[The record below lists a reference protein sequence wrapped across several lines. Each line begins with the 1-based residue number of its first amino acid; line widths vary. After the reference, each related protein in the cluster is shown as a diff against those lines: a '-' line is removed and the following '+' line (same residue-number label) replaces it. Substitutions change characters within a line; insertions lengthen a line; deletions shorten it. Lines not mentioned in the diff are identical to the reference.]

1 MGLIKAGVGALS
13 GTLADSWK
21 EFIYCDSLPETV
33 LMTKGQK
40 RISGRSSN
48 TKGEE
53 NIITNGSR
61 IAVNEGQCMLIVEQG
76 KVVDFCAE
84 AGEYTYDMG
93 TEPSLFSG
101 GFGEGII
108 NTFKTIGKRFTFG
121 GDTGKDQR
129 VYYINTKEIMGNKY
143 GTPAPVPFR
152 VVDKNIGLDVDIS
165 VRCNGE
171 YSYIISDPLIFYTKI
186 AANVTTSYTRDR
198 LDSQLKSEL
207 MTSLQPAFARISEMG
222 IRYSALPGHTTEI
235 ANALNEILT
244 KEWREDRGISVAH
257 FGINMVKA
265 SEEDEQMIKDLQR
278 TAVMRDP
285 TMAAATLVTAQG
297 DAMKT
302 AAGNQG
308 GAMMGFMGLN
318 MAQQA
323 GGFNAQNLYAMGQQN
338 QMAQQAAQQAQQPA
352 DGWTCKCG
360 KVNTGKFCMECG
372 SPKPAAGWKYTNCG
386 AQNEG
391 KFCMECGTPAP
402 VGKLVCDKCGFELD
416 TSNGAP
422 KFCPNCGDKVDGNDR
437 G

>member
-1 MGLIKAGVGALS
+1 MGLIKAGLGALS

-21 EFIYCDSLPETV
+21 EFIYCDSMPDNI

-40 RISGRSSN
+40 RTSGRSSN

-53 NIITNGSR
+53 NIITNGSV

-76 KVVDFCAE
+76 KVVDFSAE

-101 GFGEGII
+101 GLGEGII

-129 VYYINTKEIMGNKY
+129 VYYINTKEIIGNKY
-143 GTPAPVPFR
+143 GTPAPIPFR

-171 YSYIISDPLIFYTKI
+171 YSYMITDPLIFYTKI
-186 AANVTTSYTRDR
+186 AANVTDSYTRDR
-198 LDSQLKSEL
+198 IDSQLKSEL
-207 MTSLQPAFARISEMG
+207 MTALQPAFARISAMG
-222 IRYSALPGHTTEI
+222 VRYSEVLAHTQDI
-235 ANALNEILT
+235 SNALNDILT
-244 KEWREDRGISVAH
+244 KEWREGRGISVEK
-257 FGINMVKA
+257 FGINLIKA

-278 TAVMRDP
+278 QAVMRDP

-297 DAMKT
+297 DAMR
-302 AAGNQG
+302 AAASNEA
-308 GAMMGFMGLN
+308 GAMMGFMGMN
-318 MAQQA
+318 MAAQA
-323 GGFNAQNLYAMGQQN
+323 GGLNAQNLYAMGQQN
-338 QMAQQAAQQAQQPA
+338 AQQQAAQQATADAWTCTGCGKSNTGKFCAECGTAKPV
-352 DGWTCKCG
+352 DGWTCAKCG
-360 KVNTGKFCMECG
+360 TANKGKFCMECG
-372 SPKPAAGWKYTNCG
+372 SAAPTGKY
-386 AQNEG
+386 
-391 KFCMECGTPAP
+391 
-402 VGKLVCDKCGFELD
+402 VCSKCGVEID
-416 TSNGAP
+416 TTNGTP